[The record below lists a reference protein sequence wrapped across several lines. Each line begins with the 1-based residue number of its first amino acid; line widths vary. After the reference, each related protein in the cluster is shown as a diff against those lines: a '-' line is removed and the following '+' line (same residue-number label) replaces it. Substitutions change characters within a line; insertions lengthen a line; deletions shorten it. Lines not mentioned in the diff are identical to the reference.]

1 MNYKLSITSPEDA
14 TFLCEIAIN
23 GEQTF
28 QELHDK
34 IIESLNYDGSQ
45 MASFFMLDNA
55 KNRTQEISLVEMD
68 SDDDQNEE
76 SLVMDK
82 TTIREIV
89 ATSCTELEYVFDFFA
104 DRYFTITIDGEYTAP
119 IKQYPSCL
127 KVKGTIPEQTDFN
140 MDDEWSVEDAKEED
154 DFDDSFM
161 EEFGGDDEYRSSNYS
176 NHNDYDK
183 YENLD
188 DYIDRM

>member
-14 TFLCEIAIN
+14 SFLCEIAIN

-34 IIESLNYDGSQ
+34 IIEALNYDGSQ
-45 MASFFMLDNA
+45 MASFFMLDNS
-55 KNRTQEISLVEMD
+55 KNRSQEISLVEMD
-68 SDDDQNEE
+68 DNLDEDT
-76 SLVMDK
+76 LVMDK
-82 TTIREIV
+82 TTIREVV
-89 ATSCTELEYVFDFFA
+89 ATNCTELEYVFDFFA
-104 DRYFTITIDGEYTAP
+104 DRYFSISVDGEYTAP
-119 IKQYPSCL
+119 LKQYPCCL

-140 MDDEWSVEDAKEED
+140 MEDEWSMEETKEED

-161 EEFGGDDEYRSSNYS
+161 EEFGSDDEYRSHSN

-188 DYIDRM
+188 DYIDRL